1 MAMTPEDKQ
10 ARYERVR
17 EILER
22 TFRVE
27 KPEGMDALETFVTAL
42 HQDSGDG
49 LPHFWWCGIY
59 RLARLPAG
67 DRQLELVCGSS
78 PACSPLPVA
87 PRTGGVCSDC
97 ALTEK
102 PVVVPD
108 VAVYPGHVYC
118 DSRARSEVVIPLFDE
133 ADNLVGVLDVDDLNP
148 GSFDHTD
155 VEWLE
160 RLSVLIRPYL

>member
-1 MAMTPEDKQ
+1 MAMTPEDKK
-10 ARYERVR
+10 ARYEQVQ
-17 EILER
+17 EVLER
-22 TFRVE
+22 VLGTESAKGVD
-27 KPEGMDALETFVTAL
+27 PLELFVKTL
-42 HQDSGDG
+42 HQDGAGG

-59 RLARLPAG
+59 RLGRSSSG

-87 PRTGGVCSDC
+87 PRTGGGCSDSV
-97 ALTEK
+97 LTEK

-133 ADNLVGVLDVDDLNP
+133 GDNLVAVFDVDDLNP
-148 GSFDHTD
+148 GAFDETD

-160 RLSVLIRPYL
+160 RLTGLIRPYL